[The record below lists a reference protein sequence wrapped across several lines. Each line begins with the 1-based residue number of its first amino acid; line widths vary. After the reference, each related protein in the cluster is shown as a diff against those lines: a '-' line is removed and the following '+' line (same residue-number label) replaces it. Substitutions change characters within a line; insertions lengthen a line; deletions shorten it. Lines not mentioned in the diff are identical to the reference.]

1 MVKASSSKLLALM
14 RHSNWDPNAQNG
26 LSGRAACEAA
36 PSVTGQSDEVHEA
49 DDMMLASQHL
59 SEAEADWEVGLLTGQ
74 RPEFVAHRLAATDKV
89 LVLTAIDTRSDSQ
102 EQQSWDVSHDVI
114 RLTDVDALQD
124 ISSGARQ
131 DGAWEPQSGVLMI
144 HTRSHGNNAG
154 RRYCLRLDGN
164 SVDFAGFLDQLRSL
178 IAKAKLAALDH
189 SWPAKFRRSRIRV
202 KEIFRSSAVQVAVS
216 MFIFANFLANAFES
230 QYKASL
236 VRDDGTPTPVGHA
249 LINLDLFFTWVFTL
263 ELLMNIYAHWRE
275 EFVSD
280 NWNIFDLFVV
290 STGHIA
296 MLMPSGERIP
306 VTILRLLR
314 AFRVLRIFGRM
325 KSIRLIIN
333 ALSASIIPV
342 LNAFFVMGIVLVLY
356 AIIGTTVF
364 EGVDEQ
370 FDTLD
375 R

>member
-1 MVKASSSKLLALM
+1 M
-14 RHSNWDPNAQNG
+14 
-26 LSGRAACEAA
+26 
-36 PSVTGQSDEVHEA
+36 
-49 DDMMLASQHL
+49 
-59 SEAEADWEVGLLTGQ
+59 
-74 RPEFVAHRLAATDKV
+74 
-89 LVLTAIDTRSDSQ
+89 
-102 EQQSWDVSHDVI
+102 
-114 RLTDVDALQD
+114 
-124 ISSGARQ
+124 
-131 DGAWEPQSGVLMI
+131 
-144 HTRSHGNNAG
+144 
-154 RRYCLRLDGN
+154 
-164 SVDFAGFLDQLRSL
+164 
-178 IAKAKLAALDH
+178 
-189 SWPAKFRRSRIRV
+189 
-202 KEIFRSSAVQVAVS
+202 
-216 MFIFANFLANAFES
+216 
-230 QYKASL
+230 
-236 VRDDGTPTPVGHA
+236 
-249 LINLDLFFTWVFTL
+249 
-263 ELLMNIYAHWRE
+263 
-275 EFVSD
+275 
-280 NWNIFDLFVV
+280 FVV

>member
-1 MVKASSSKLLALM
+1 MDRRRRPRGCLKPHGANPTSES
-14 RHSNWDPNAQNG
+14 
-26 LSGRAACEAA
+26 RA
-36 PSVTGQSDEVHEA
+36 G
-49 DDMMLASQHL
+49 
-59 SEAEADWEVGLLTGQ
+59 
-74 RPEFVAHRLAATDKV
+74 
-89 LVLTAIDTRSDSQ
+89 
-102 EQQSWDVSHDVI
+102 
-114 RLTDVDALQD
+114 
-124 ISSGARQ
+124 
-131 DGAWEPQSGVLMI
+131 
-144 HTRSHGNNAG
+144 
-154 RRYCLRLDGN
+154 
-164 SVDFAGFLDQLRSL
+164 
-178 IAKAKLAALDH
+178 
-189 SWPAKFRRSRIRV
+189 
-202 KEIFRSSAVQVAVS
+202 
-216 MFIFANFLANAFES
+216 FIFASFLANAFES

-333 ALSASIIPV
+333 ALSIYSR
-342 LNAFFVMGIVLVLY
+342 G
-356 AIIGTTVF
+356 GTCTF
-364 EGVDEQ
+364 NFQSSYQAGSLRQ
-370 FDTLD
+370 AY
-375 R
+375 